1 MNALTQE
8 LVELLTLEK
17 LEENIYRGISRNLV
31 GKRVFGGQVLVKHYV
46 LLLTQLIVLRI
57 LCMPTFYMVVILML
71 QSSMK

>member
-31 GKRVFGGQVLVKHYV
+31 GKRVFGDRKS
-46 LLLTQLIVLRI
+46 
-57 LCMPTFYMVVILML
+57 VV
-71 QSSMK
+71 

>member
-1 MNALTQE
+1 MNTLTQE

-31 GKRVFGGQVLVKHYV
+31 GKRVLEVRFSVKHYV

>member
-31 GKRVFGGQVLVKHYV
+31 GKRVFGGQVLGQALR

>member
-31 GKRVFGGQVLVKHYV
+31 GKRVLEVRFLVKHYV
-46 LLLTQLIVLRI
+46 LLLTQLIVRRI

>member
-31 GKRVFGGQVLVKHYV
+31 GKRVFGGQVLG
-46 LLLTQLIVLRI
+46 QALRAASY
-57 LCMPTFYMVVILML
+57 TTDR
-71 QSSMK
+71 

>member
-31 GKRVFGGQVLVKHYV
+31 GKRVLEVRFSVKHYV

>member
-31 GKRVFGGQVLVKHYV
+31 GKRVLEVRFSVKHYV
-46 LLLTQLIVLRI
+46 LLLTQLIVRRI

>member
-31 GKRVFGGQVLVKHYV
+31 GKRVLEVRFSVKHYV
-46 LLLTQLIVLRI
+46 LLLTTDRPAHSLHAY
-57 LCMPTFYMVVILML
+57 FYMVVILML

>member
-31 GKRVFGGQVLVKHYV
+31 GKRVLEVRFLVKHYV
-46 LLLTQLIVLRI
+46 LLLTQLIVRRI
-57 LCMPTFYMVVILML
+57 LCMPTFIWW
-71 QSSMK
+71 

>member
-1 MNALTQE
+1 MNTLTQE

-31 GKRVFGGQVLVKHYV
+31 GKRVLEVRFSVKHYV

-57 LCMPTFYMVVILML
+57 LCMPTFIWW
-71 QSSMK
+71 

>member
-31 GKRVFGGQVLVKHYV
+31 GKRVLEVRFSVKHYV

-57 LCMPTFYMVVILML
+57 LCMPTFIWW
-71 QSSMK
+71 

>member
-31 GKRVFGGQVLVKHYV
+31 GKRVFGGQVLGQAYV